1 MRERMTLEP
10 MAIVVIGALA
20 GGVVNGLTGFG
31 TALTAM
37 GLWLY
42 VLPPTAASSLAI
54 VCSLFSQLQ
63 TFPMIWPS
71 IRWRDV
77 LPFVVPGVFGVPL
90 GTLLLPYIDPKFF
103 KLGIGFLLIAY
114 PAYVLLCRG
123 EIKSDFGGR
132 PADGVVGFAGGILG
146 GLTGLSG
153 ALPVVW
159 TDIRGWTK
167 EGRRGVLQA
176 FNLSIL
182 SLALA
187 SHAASGLLSR
197 QVGLD
202 VAIALP
208 ATVAGVWAGAYGY
221 LRLPDRGYQRIVMLM
236 LLAAGVGL
244 VWATW

>member
-1 MRERMTLEP
+1 MALELVT
-10 MAIVVIGALA
+10 IVLVGALA
-20 GGVVNGLTGFG
+20 GGLVNGLTGFG

-42 VLPPTAASSLAI
+42 VLPPSVASSLAV

-77 LPFVVPGVFGVPL
+77 LPFVIPGALGVPL

-103 KLGIGFLLIAY
+103 KLGIGLALVGY
-114 PAYVLLCRG
+114 PAYVLVRRG
-123 EIKSDFGGR
+123 QLKSGIGGK
-132 PADGVVGFAGGILG
+132 PADGLVGFAGGILG

-153 ALPVVW
+153 PLLVVW
-159 TDIRGWTK
+159 TDIRGWPK
-167 EGRRGVLQA
+167 ERRRGALQA

-187 SHAASGLLSR
+187 SHAASGLLSW
-197 QVGLD
+197 QVALD

-208 ATVAGVWAGAYGY
+208 ATIAGVWAGAYAY
-221 LRLPDRGYQRIVMLM
+221 LRLADRGYQRAVMLL
-236 LLAAGVGL
+236 LLAAGLGL
-244 VWATW
+244 VWESW